1 MCNYDA
7 HLDDLCI
14 CHWLFVL
21 DIAASFQKRERYS
34 NVLRKLQ
41 VLLDQLDEARWIKK
55 NIEKRSRKVSY
66 IDIINDIKENKI

>member
-1 MCNYDA
+1 M
-7 HLDDLCI
+7 I
-14 CHWLFVL
+14 FVSIIIGSL
-21 DIAASFQKRERYS
+21 RSKDIAASFKQRDRYS

-66 IDIINDIKENKI
+66 I